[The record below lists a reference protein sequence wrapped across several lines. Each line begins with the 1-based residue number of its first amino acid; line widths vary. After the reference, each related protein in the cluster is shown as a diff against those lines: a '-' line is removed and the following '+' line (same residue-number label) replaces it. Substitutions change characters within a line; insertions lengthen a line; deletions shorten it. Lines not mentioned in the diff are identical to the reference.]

1 MKRVEQT
8 RTGADGNC
16 LNACIASIL
25 ELPLD
30 DVPEFGD
37 DWLTELNDFLRSRG
51 LSYKRIP
58 IDGVKPSGYGTIEGV
73 SPRGGLHACV
83 ALDGELVWDPHPIS
97 MRDGQGLVEPRYY
110 GLIEPVRVLGGDWTG
125 CDVSGL
131 LTGRAEDTLKT
142 KFIDPD
148 YRRDP
153 KTSSYCVRCQ
163 KDLKAGQ
170 TFRWVHLTEDGMEVI
185 HPSEEPVVGGQWGRI
200 GSECLRTI
208 GAAWTHAAKG
218 KASDRADMLQLR
230 KTTAKQGGPFNIQET
245 ERDGSTRVV
254 PVKNLRKY

>member
-1 MKRVEQT
+1 MKKVEQT

-51 LSYKRIP
+51 LSYRRIP
-58 IDGVKPSGYGTIEGV
+58 VDGAKPSGYGTIEGV

-110 GLIEPVRVLGGDWTG
+110 GLLKSVTG
-125 CDVSGL
+125 V
-131 LTGRAEDTLKT
+131 T
-142 KFIDPD
+142 
-148 YRRDP
+148 
-153 KTSSYCVRCQ
+153 
-163 KDLKAGQ
+163 
-170 TFRWVHLTEDGMEVI
+170 
-185 HPSEEPVVGGQWGRI
+185 
-200 GSECLRTI
+200 
-208 GAAWTHAAKG
+208 G
-218 KASDRADMLQLR
+218 KASQRQKSLGIDRADMLQLR
-230 KTTAKQGGPFNIQET
+230 KNTAKQGGPLNIQET